1 MTKRDKTRRSRGN
14 SASKGRDGTRVK
26 VRRINI
32 ATRTSAVTVIV
43 WNSFRSVVDMGRAGQ
58 EWTRRNTARSINH
71 LHQPRLSLVMASGGG
86 ELVQARGRDPIDQS
100 AGRAS
105 ASRHEHKR
113 GVEMPGRCS
122 EAPGSSTE
130 AYTRQARVRGAEA

>member
-1 MTKRDKTRRSRGN
+1 
-14 SASKGRDGTRVK
+14 
-26 VRRINI
+26 
-32 ATRTSAVTVIV
+32 
-43 WNSFRSVVDMGRAGQ
+43 MGRAGQ

-105 ASRHEHKR
+105 ASRHEDKR
-113 GVEMPGRCS
+113 GLEMPGRCS
-122 EAPGSSTE
+122 EAPGVRRRPIHDRPGSAGRKHECFQPSRVMLT
-130 AYTRQARVRGAEA
+130 YTN